1 MDLEFALGDEIN
13 TPFGQAIVRQILSKT
28 IKIELLSGVMRGQL
42 IFIDPLKYAEEI
54 TFIKKIRPVVPKPP
68 IVQPP
73 PGTKIDRP
81 ILTQKRCID
90 SLRFGLV
97 PTDYISELTLGFDT
111 LKKWTES
118 TLPHAN
124 HGNPSVHQIIGPFG
138 EGKSHTLSIIRH
150 LAFQEGYLVG
160 SVEVDGKEV
169 SLSKPETFLFHLFS
183 ALEGKNLNRAMPII
197 DVYRKAL
204 KRGFN
209 GPFVAKSGHIDRIHE
224 MYNLIGIL
232 ERYGYLDDLG
242 YLLEDVLTC
251 SEDIT
256 ASEVKAILIDETK
269 DRINRNDI
277 RLYPLIGRAVID
289 RPNEFIEALVA
300 TALVGKLAG
309 YQGLIVTVDECEV
322 EEALLAGENYRR
334 KEQIFDALSTYF
346 SGISK
351 YVPAPLTLYFASVPS
366 SSSEG
371 DDSIEIDHIVQESTG
386 KTYTLAPFN
395 GWDPANNEQLAIVE
409 RIHDIYKKCYGCDGV
424 SAETLIQNLN
434 TIMTDT
440 DIYDS
445 GGIRFFMKR
454 YISLLDSMYG
464 PPSHGIA

>member
-28 IKIELLSGVMRGQL
+28 IKIELLSGVMRGHL

-54 TFIKKIRPVVPKPP
+54 TFIKKIQQVVPKHSND
-68 IVQPP
+68 QPP
-73 PGTKIDRP
+73 PGARIDRS

-160 SVEVDGKEV
+160 NVEVDGKEV

-183 ALEGKNLNRAMPII
+183 TLDGKNLNRAMPII

-204 KRGFN
+204 KEGFN

-232 ERYGYLDDLG
+232 ERYEYLDELG
-242 YLLEDVLTC
+242 CLLEDVLTC

-256 ASEVKAILIDETK
+256 AREVKAILIDETK

-277 RLYPLIGRAVID
+277 RLYPLIGHIVQD
-289 RPNEFIEALVA
+289 RPNEFIEALVG

-309 YQGLIVTVDECEV
+309 YRGLIVTVDECEV
-322 EEALLAGENYRR
+322 EEALLTGEKYRR
-334 KEQIFDALSTYF
+334 KKQIFDALSTYF
-346 SGISK
+346 SGTSK

-366 SSSEG
+366 SSSER
-371 DDSIEIDHIVQESTG
+371 DDSIEIDHIVQESRG
-386 KTYTLAPFN
+386 KTYTLTPFK
-395 GWDPANNEQLAIVE
+395 WDPTNNEQLAIVE
-409 RIHDIYKKCYGCDGV
+409 RIHDIYKKCYGCDGF
-424 SAETLIQNLN
+424 SAEILLQNLN
-434 TIMTDT
+434 KIMTDT

-454 YISLLDSMYG
+454 YISLLDSIYG
-464 PPSHGIA
+464 PPSHGIAR

>member
-1 MDLEFALGDEIN
+1 
-13 TPFGQAIVRQILSKT
+13 
-28 IKIELLSGVMRGQL
+28 
-42 IFIDPLKYAEEI
+42 
-54 TFIKKIRPVVPKPP
+54 
-68 IVQPP
+68 
-73 PGTKIDRP
+73 
-81 ILTQKRCID
+81 
-90 SLRFGLV
+90 
-97 PTDYISELTLGFDT
+97 
-111 LKKWTES
+111 
-118 TLPHAN
+118 
-124 HGNPSVHQIIGPFG
+124 
-138 EGKSHTLSIIRH
+138 
-150 LAFQEGYLVG
+150 
-160 SVEVDGKEV
+160 VEVDGKEV
-169 SLSKPETFLFHLFS
+169 SLSKPETFLFHLLS
-183 ALEGKNLNRAMPII
+183 TLEGKNLNRAMPII

-204 KRGFN
+204 KMGFN
-209 GPFVAKSGHIDRIHE
+209 GPFIAKSGHIDRIHE

-256 ASEVKAILIDETK
+256 ASEAKAILIDETK

-277 RLYPLIGRAVID
+277 RLYPPIGRIVQD

-346 SGISK
+346 SGVST

-366 SSSEG
+366 SSSG
-371 DDSIEIDHIVQESTG
+371 RDDSIEIGHIVQESMG

-395 GWDPANNEQLAIVE
+395 GWDPTNNEQLTIVE
-409 RIHDIYKKCYGCDGV
+409 RIHDIYKKCYECDGV
-424 SAETLIQNLN
+424 SEETLIQNLN
-434 TIMTDT
+434 TIMTDA

-454 YISLLDSMYG
+454 YISLLDSIYG
-464 PPSHGIA
+464 PPSHEIA